1 MREHGAVSVP
11 KSPTIVLLG
20 LMGTGKSSIGRAL
33 ATRIGGTYS
42 DSDEFIQRTTG
53 ETAREL
59 LADEG
64 VAAVHGAE
72 RAHLLA
78 ELGAIHDGVRVVG
91 AAASVVDTAEV
102 RAAIRRSGA
111 KVVWL
116 RARLDTLVRRFE
128 DAVQGGHRPR
138 YDNDLDAMFRE
149 QISRRAR
156 WYESLAD
163 VTVDTDD
170 ADAATI
176 AARLASD
183 LTRDPAAG
191 R

>member
-1 MREHGAVSVP
+1 MSAP
-11 KSPTIVLLG
+11 PSPTIVLLG

-33 ATRIGGTYS
+33 ATRMGGTYS
-42 DSDEFIQRTTG
+42 DNDEFIERTRG
-53 ETAREL
+53 ENARHL
-59 LADEG
+59 LADQG
-64 VAAVHGAE
+64 VAAVHAAE

-78 ELGAIHDGVRVVG
+78 ELGTVHDGVRVVG
-91 AAASVVDTAEV
+91 AAASVVDTADV

-116 RARLDTLVRRFE
+116 RARLDTLVHRFE

-149 QISRRAR
+149 QIGRRAY

-170 ADAATI
+170 VDAATI
-176 AARLASD
+176 AARLAG
-183 LTRDPAAG
+183 DPAGVPAPET
-191 R
+191 

>member
-1 MREHGAVSVP
+1 
-11 KSPTIVLLG
+11 
-20 LMGTGKSSIGRAL
+20 MGTGKSSIGRKL
-33 ATRIGGTYS
+33 ATRMGGTYS

-53 ETAREL
+53 ENARQL
-59 LADEG
+59 LAAEG
-64 VAAVHGAE
+64 VSAVHGAE

-78 ELGAIHDGVRVVG
+78 ELGAVHGGVRVVG

-102 RAAIRRSGA
+102 RAAIRRRGL

-128 DAVQGGHRPR
+128 DAMQGGHRPR

-149 QISRRAR
+149 QIGRRAS

-163 VTVDTDD
+163 ITVDTDD

-176 AARLASD
+176 AAGLAGE
-183 LTRDPAAG
+183 LTGDPAG
-191 R
+191 VR

>member
-1 MREHGAVSVP
+1 MSAP
-11 KSPTIVLLG
+11 PSPTIVLLG

-33 ATRIGGTYS
+33 ATRMDGSYS
-42 DSDEFIQRTTG
+42 DSDEFIQRITG
-53 ETAREL
+53 ENARKL
-59 LADEG
+59 FADEG
-64 VAAVHGAE
+64 VEAVHGGE

-78 ELGAIHDGVRVVG
+78 ELDAVHEGVRVVG

-138 YDNDLDAMFRE
+138 YDNDLDAMFRQ

-156 WYESLAD
+156 LYESLAD
-163 VTVDTDD
+163 ITVDTDD
-170 ADAATI
+170 TDAATI
-176 AARLASD
+176 VARLAGD
-183 LTRDPAAG
+183 LTCAPPET
-191 R
+191 